1 MRMHLQDISDVVY
14 VTPELFDPSRTTEIA
29 QQIHQVKP
37 RTLTRPRTPIRSRTP
52 TPTLTPT
59 PTPTPTL
66 TLSNQVN
73 ALLRGC

>member
-1 MRMHLQDISDVVY
+1 MRAHADTMRMHMQDISDVVY
-14 VTPELFDPSRTTEIA
+14 VTPELFDPRRTAEIA

-37 RTLTRPRTPIRSRTP
+37 RTLTR
-52 TPTLTPT
+52 TLTRPATPT

-66 TLSNQVN
+66 ALTNQVN